1 MSKLKVNKGIFA
13 TLKSVSE
20 SMHVSPEEL
29 LNFILKYIFYNAR
42 FRMNLLLMCK
52 HQIEQPSPV
61 PNFPLKYLHKKYPL
75 I

>member
-42 FRMNLLLMCK
+42 FRMNAPPWWCRR
-52 HQIEQPSPV
+52 S
-61 PNFPLKYLHKKYPL
+61 
-75 I
+75 